1 MPGNT
6 RRFAARRRRGVD
18 EEPKSPWLMT
28 YADMVTLLMV
38 FFVLMFAFSDVDI
51 QRFRSILAAFQSSLG
66 VLDGGVQVLSDDAQL
81 EGGTQLDLENL
92 HIVRP
97 ELEAQLRFVYSDLQS
112 FVSQRNLQEAVQL
125 ELTERGVVVRFA
137 DRILFDLG
145 QAELKP
151 EALDILE
158 QLVEVLRDVPNPVR
172 IEGHTDNLPINNERF
187 PSNWEL
193 STARA
198 TTVIKQLVEEYGLDP
213 DQFSAAGY
221 GEYRPLVPN
230 DTAENRALNRRVD
243 IVLLRLDLEESS
255 GPLDGVSEAESH

>member
-1 MPGNT
+1 MPGSRSRFGGRQ
-6 RRFAARRRRGVD
+6 RRKGD
-18 EEPKSPWLMT
+18 DGPQSPWLVT

-38 FFVLMFAFSDVDI
+38 FFVLMFSFSEVDV
-51 QRFRSILAAFQSSLG
+51 QRFRSILSAFQASLG

-81 EGGTQLDLENL
+81 EGGTQLDLDDFQL
-92 HIVRP
+92 VRP
-97 ELEAQLRFVYSDLQS
+97 ELEAQLRFIYSDLQS
-112 FVSQRNLQEAVQL
+112 FVHQRDLQESVQL
-125 ELTERGVVVRFA
+125 QLTERGVVVRFA

-151 EALDILE
+151 EALEILD
-158 QLVEVLRDVPNPVR
+158 QLVEVLREVPNPVR
-172 IEGHTDNLPINNERF
+172 VEGHTDNLPINNERF

-213 DQFSAAGY
+213 HQFSAAGY

-230 DTAENRALNRRVD
+230 DSAENRALNRRVD
-243 IVLLRLDLEESS
+243 IVLLRLDLGESS
-255 GPLDGVSEAESH
+255 GPLDGVSEADTH